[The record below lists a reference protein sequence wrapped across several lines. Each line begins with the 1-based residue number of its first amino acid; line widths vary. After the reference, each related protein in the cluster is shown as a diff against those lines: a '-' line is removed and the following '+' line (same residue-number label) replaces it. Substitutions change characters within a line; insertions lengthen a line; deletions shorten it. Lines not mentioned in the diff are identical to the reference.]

1 MKTAID
7 MIAEDPNVSSIFS
20 RALLQ
25 ITLRHLVPL
34 TEDDLDRREVQ
45 RRADREEAAV
55 FTQAAL
61 GIVSQPMED
70 MKVKTVY
77 PRAEGEPITH
87 LLQLVKL
94 TSINPALPYTYTCGS
109 ALPRVSWLTE
119 DDLNRREDALR
130 EDREAEAA
138 ERRADDDGS
147 VRGSLRSAR
156 FGGE

>member
-7 MIAEDPNVSSIFS
+7 LIADDPNVSSIFS

-34 TEDDLDRREVQ
+34 TEDDLDRRQ
-45 RRADREEAAV
+45 
-55 FTQAAL
+55 
-61 GIVSQPMED
+61 
-70 MKVKTVY
+70 
-77 PRAEGEPITH
+77 
-87 LLQLVKL
+87 
-94 TSINPALPYTYTCGS
+94 
-109 ALPRVSWLTE
+109 
-119 DDLNRREDALR
+119 DALR
-130 EDREAEAA
+130 EDREEEAA

>member
-7 MIAEDPNVSSIFS
+7 LIADDPNVSSIFS

-34 TEDDLDRREVQ
+34 TQDDLDRRQ
-45 RRADREEAAV
+45 
-55 FTQAAL
+55 
-61 GIVSQPMED
+61 
-70 MKVKTVY
+70 
-77 PRAEGEPITH
+77 
-87 LLQLVKL
+87 
-94 TSINPALPYTYTCGS
+94 
-109 ALPRVSWLTE
+109 
-119 DDLNRREDALR
+119 DALR
-130 EDREAEAA
+130 EDREEEAA

>member
-34 TEDDLDRREVQ
+34 TEDDLDRRQ
-45 RRADREEAAV
+45 
-55 FTQAAL
+55 
-61 GIVSQPMED
+61 
-70 MKVKTVY
+70 
-77 PRAEGEPITH
+77 
-87 LLQLVKL
+87 
-94 TSINPALPYTYTCGS
+94 
-109 ALPRVSWLTE
+109 
-119 DDLNRREDALR
+119 DALR
-130 EDREAEAA
+130 EDREEEAA